1 MDSCTQLHL
10 YIVPTSYLLNLI
22 NYFLLTVDSVIIILL
37 LMASLDRYVTDILYV
52 YMLY

>member
-10 YIVPTSYLLNLI
+10 YIVSTSYLLNLI
-22 NYFLLTVDSVIIILL
+22 NYFLLTVDGVIIILL
-37 LMASLDRYVTDILYV
+37 LMASLDMYVTDILYV